1 MIDADEKAMR
11 AKAVA
16 DAAHSSAMSSL
27 RASTE
32 YRADAAA
39 YVDGLID
46 VDELGRRTRRRY
58 GLPEADAQ

>member
-11 AKAVA
+11 AKVVA
-16 DAAHSSAMSSL
+16 DTAHSSAMSNL
-27 RASTE
+27 QTSTE

-58 GLPEADAQ
+58 GLPEEEAQ

>member
-11 AKAVA
+11 AKVVA
-16 DAAHSSAMSSL
+16 DAAHSSAMSGVRTSV
-27 RASTE
+27 E
-32 YRADAAA
+32 YRDDAAA

-58 GLPEADAQ
+58 GVPEEGAQ

>member
-11 AKAVA
+11 AKVVA
-16 DAAHSSAMSSL
+16 DAAHSSAMSRL
-27 RASTE
+27 RTSTE
-32 YRADAAA
+32 YRAHAAA

-58 GLPEADAQ
+58 GLPEEDAQ

>member
-1 MIDADEKAMR
+1 MR
-11 AKAVA
+11 AKVVA
-16 DAAHSSAMSSL
+16 DAAHSSSMSNLQTS
-27 RASTE
+27 SE

-58 GLPEADAQ
+58 GLPEEDAQ